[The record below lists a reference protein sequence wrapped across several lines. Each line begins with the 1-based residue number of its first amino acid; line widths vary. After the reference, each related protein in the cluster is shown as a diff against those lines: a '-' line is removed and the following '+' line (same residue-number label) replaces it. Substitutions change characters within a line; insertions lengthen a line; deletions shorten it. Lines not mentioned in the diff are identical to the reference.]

1 MRQAVSRFIIRAG
14 ARVPWIAGR
23 SRRVVG
29 PLGVAGLAV
38 VVGVG
43 LAVHSAALPAGAFAA
58 PAFAPLPLVGFSSRH
73 VSAHY
78 VVARDGQITQM
89 VSENQVAF
97 HAGIVTAG
105 PGSRFLGTSPNA
117 YSIGIEIE
125 NPSVI
130 HGAAEFPAAQ
140 KAAVFKLVKDVVQ
153 RNHIPIDREHIV
165 GHSEIDPANRQD
177 PGPGFPWEELLAYV
191 QS

>member
-97 HAGIVTAG
+97 H
-105 PGSRFLGTSPNA
+105 S
-117 YSIGIEIE
+117 
-125 NPSVI
+125 
-130 HGAAEFPAAQ
+130 
-140 KAAVFKLVKDVVQ
+140 LVKDVVQ
-153 RNHIPIDREHIV
+153 RNHIPIDREHLA
-165 GHSEIDPANRQD
+165 GHSEIDPVNRED
-177 PGPGFPWEELLAYV
+177 PGPGFPWDELMAYL